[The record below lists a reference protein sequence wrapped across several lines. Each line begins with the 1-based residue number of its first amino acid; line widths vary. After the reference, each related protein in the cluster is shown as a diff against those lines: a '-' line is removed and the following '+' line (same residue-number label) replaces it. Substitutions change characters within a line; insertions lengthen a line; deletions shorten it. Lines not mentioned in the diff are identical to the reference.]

1 LRGDGR
7 DNEHL
12 FGGETMKYYTRILF
26 VLTAFILTGLVVDV
40 AAQKK
45 TRKRVT
51 PAKKAA
57 ASQPAAPVAP
67 VIARDTEIKIRL
79 SSDIDTK
86 TAQDGDKFTATVIE
100 PSKYAGATIEGH
112 IAAVKQS
119 GKLKGKTVVS
129 LTFDSIT
136 HTNGASAP
144 LAAQLVKV
152 YDNESAKK
160 VDAEGNVE
168 SGDKT
173 KTTTVRSGGGAAAGA
188 VIGGIAGG
196 GKGAAI
202 GAIVGAVAG
211 GASTY
216 IQGANKIRLDRGTEI
231 LIVTVK

>member
-7 DNEHL
+7 DNEHF
-12 FGGETMKYYTRILF
+12 FGGESMRLYTRILF
-26 VLTAFILTGLVVDV
+26 VLTAFALIGLAVDI

-45 TRKRVT
+45 TRKKVT

-57 ASQPAAPVAP
+57 ASQPAAPV
-67 VIARDTEIKIRL
+67 IARDTELKIRL

-86 TAQDGDKFTATVIE
+86 TAQDGDKFTATVVE
-100 PSKYAGATIEGH
+100 PSPYAGATIEGH